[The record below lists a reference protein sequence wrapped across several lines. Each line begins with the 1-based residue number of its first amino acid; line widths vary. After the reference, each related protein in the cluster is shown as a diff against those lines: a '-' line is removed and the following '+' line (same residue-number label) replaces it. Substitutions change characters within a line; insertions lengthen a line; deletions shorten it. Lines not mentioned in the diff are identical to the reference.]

1 MAIDYTQP
9 AGQVRLLLSDV
20 DEANEVYTDEEITA
34 FLTIENGSVKRAAAQ
49 AIDTQAT
56 NEALAAKVLKDH
68 QVETDGAKL
77 ADAMRKHAAA
87 LRDQAK
93 FDEENS
99 DAGFF
104 FDVVDVVGCENP
116 APPELTGWPYGG
128 F

>member
-1 MAIDYTQP
+1 MSIDYNAPT
-9 AGQVRLLLSDV
+9 GQVRLLLSDIDPSNQV
-20 DEANEVYTDEEITA
+20 FTDDEIGA
-34 FLTIENGSVKRAAAQ
+34 FLAIENGSVKRAAAQ

-56 NEALAAKVLKDH
+56 NEALAAKVFKDH
-68 QVETDGAKL
+68 QLETDGAKL

-99 DAGFF
+99 DDGFF

-116 APPELTGWPYGG
+116 TPPELTGWPYGG
-128 F
+128 L